1 MRIGLNELVLRRA
14 IRAPI
19 RLPMNLTSV
28 FWRWMH
34 NARSRQALRDLPQYL
49 FDDVGMTRAQAEA
62 ESLKRF
68 WMK

>member
-1 MRIGLNELVLRRA
+1 MRVGLNGSVLLRA
-14 IRAPI
+14 VRLPVT
-19 RLPMNLTSV
+19 LPMNLTV
-28 FWRWMH
+28 TFWRWMH
-34 NARSRQALRDLPQYL
+34 NARSRQALRELPQYL